1 MLLGRQRHPRREL
14 LFGTLNPDLGLC
26 RFGIMPVPETFSRA
40 AMSKSV
46 FTSEYEVFLDVLV
59 KLRKSAGL
67 TQWELADRLGK
78 TQSFISKSER
88 GERRLDV
95 IELLMIIEA
104 VGADPCTVMR
114 QIENAAR
121 ER

>member
-1 MLLGRQRHPRREL
+1 
-14 LFGTLNPDLGLC
+14 
-26 RFGIMPVPETFSRA
+26 
-40 AMSKSV
+40 MSKSV

-78 TQSFISKSER
+78 PQSFISKSER

-95 IELLMIIEA
+95 IELLTIIEA

-114 QIENAAR
+114 QIETAAR

>member
-1 MLLGRQRHPRREL
+1 
-14 LFGTLNPDLGLC
+14 
-26 RFGIMPVPETFSRA
+26 MPVPETFSRA

-78 TQSFISKSER
+78 PQSFISKSER

-95 IELLMIIEA
+95 IELLTIIEA